1 MMAIGLSVRSR
12 RSLRPGAALITAL
25 IAVMFL
31 LIVGSSMLATTSGS
45 LQIAGK
51 ERDRLLAFN
60 LAETAVDRG
69 GRWLKDQGS
78 PPSGTSAIDP
88 FSGNVSFGEGTYS
101 ATITPDP

>member
-1 MMAIGLSVRSR
+1 MAKGSTVRR
-12 RSLRPGAALITAL
+12 RRAFRPGAALITAL

-31 LIVGSSMLATTSGS
+31 LIVGSAMMAMTSGS
-45 LQIAGK
+45 IQIAGR
-51 ERDRLLAFN
+51 ERDRLMAFN
-60 LAETAVDRG
+60 LAETAADRA

-101 ATITPDP
+101 ATVTPY